1 MATPNYALPPNFAD
15 VYFQYENGDE
25 FNGEM
30 QVHAVR
36 DSDGHSYPVYFY
48 NIANGSIEA
57 GAANTLINSFG
68 AIGCTYHFK
77 FLDANGAEAN
87 TTVAA
92 SLLSGV
98 YAPDLGTVYQLPLMY
113 YPVDLTA
120 NITPQSP
127 HNISLQVDG
136 VEAGTGHEQLVYSG
150 NARVIELWM
159 HGVEIFQKAILAPG
173 ALVVNLELSSTERQ
187 LNTSD
192 FELEGSTLKN
202 NSGRP
207 LPEVVLYSV

>member
-1 MATPNYALPPNFAD
+1 MALKY
-15 VYFQYENGDE
+15 
-25 FNGEM
+25 
-30 QVHAVR
+30 
-36 DSDGHSYPVYFY
+36 
-48 NIANGSIEA
+48 
-57 GAANTLINSFG
+57 
-68 AIGCTYHFK
+68 C
-77 FLDANGAEAN
+77 
-87 TTVAA
+87 
-92 SLLSGV
+92 LLSPLLIAVNEAYNAFGTAEHV
-98 YAPDLGTVYQLPLMY
+98 HTMTFLGEDGSVTNMTATKAYGANYPDVADPCILPLTY

-150 NARVIELWM
+150 DARVIELWM
-159 HGVEIFQKAILAPG
+159 HGVKIFQKAILAPG